1 MTLTDLEGFAISPLQ
16 GTVWKLKSLWSY
28 NETETLTLLLTY
40 AKEFDYWVWKSND
53 LKDKVHLP
61 PFP

>member
-28 NETETLTLLLTY
+28 NETEILTLLLTY
-40 AKEFDYWVWKSND
+40 AKELTVGFGIAI
-53 LKDKVHLP
+53 L
-61 PFP
+61 